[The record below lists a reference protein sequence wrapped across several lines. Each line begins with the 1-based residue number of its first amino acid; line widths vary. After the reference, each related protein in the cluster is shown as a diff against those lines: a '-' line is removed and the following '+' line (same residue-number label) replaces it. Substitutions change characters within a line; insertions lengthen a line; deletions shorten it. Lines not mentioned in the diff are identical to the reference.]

1 LPKKTR
7 KHDVSGNSNSTKTSD
22 SKNNSDGCAFFTGD
36 YEAAKPLLETQATVF
51 HYGWGRDENEF
62 VAVEAWKD
70 DTIVAS
76 LRQSP
81 QFNQVFT
88 AMMDCSS
95 GPMRMELVNDL
106 TNDRTIFAA
115 HPPAKSSVHPD
126 IGHGTVYL

>member
-1 LPKKTR
+1 M
-7 KHDVSGNSNSTKTSD
+7 GNLFISRWQVHPTKRE
-22 SKNNSDGCAFFTGD
+22 AFLEIFNEL